1 MVCLMLWH
9 QYLRNIQRL
18 KQQAM
23 DPVMFQ
29 NHMLMQH
36 RWCKNNAERISD
48 RAGCDTESWGYRRK
62 PRRSNKGTICH
73 PSAAVVSSASILLVE
88 FSRAFGNSVM
98 FFGFICRLY
107 PVKLFETINQ
117 FSENHV
123 LVKKKITIVR

>member
-1 MVCLMLWH
+1 MLREFLIE
-9 QYLRNIQRL
+9 QGATP
-18 KQQAM
+18 K
-23 DPVMFQ
+23 
-29 NHMLMQH
+29 
-36 RWCKNNAERISD
+36 
-48 RAGCDTESWGYRRK
+48 AGGIVVNPGVQIRGPYVT
-62 PRRSNKGTICH
+62 

-123 LVKKKITIVR
+123 LVKKKNYNCALTIVIRENLVVCIGR

>member
-1 MVCLMLWH
+1 MLREFLIE
-9 QYLRNIQRL
+9 QGATP
-18 KQQAM
+18 K
-23 DPVMFQ
+23 
-29 NHMLMQH
+29 
-36 RWCKNNAERISD
+36 
-48 RAGCDTESWGYRRK
+48 AGGIVVNPGVQIRGPYVT
-62 PRRSNKGTICH
+62 

-123 LVKKKITIVR
+123 LVKKKLQLCANYCNS